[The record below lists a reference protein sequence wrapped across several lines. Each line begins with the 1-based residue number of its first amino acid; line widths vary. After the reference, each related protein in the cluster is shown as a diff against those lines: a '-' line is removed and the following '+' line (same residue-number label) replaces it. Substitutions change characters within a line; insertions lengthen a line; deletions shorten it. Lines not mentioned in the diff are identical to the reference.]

1 MLFLLFCKKENILFL
16 LFCKKEYDYLHISK
30 KCSTFAA
37 FLDTI
42 IKMQENNI
50 PIVDCP
56 YGDYMIGDASG
67 KLMNEY
73 GRYPCKIKCGVY
85 ALLVRGTAHAT
96 INVTEYD
103 FKANDVLLLE
113 PGSFLLI
120 REFSEDALVY
130 WIVFSS
136 RFLEKNTVNNKMSL
150 SALQLH
156 SPKISV
162 SENHAQVLCSMYD
175 TIVKALNATPTML
188 DSEKM
193 VHIFNLLQTSYAKYA
208 HEQDE
213 YLVKP
218 MDRKTEIYQ
227 DYCRLVLQHY
237 QEWHHVSQYAE
248 AMRLTLPH
256 LCSTIKSVGDRT
268 AGDIIIEA
276 IITDAKSQL
285 KITNLQVKEIA
296 LNLGFDNVAFFNRF
310 FKSRVGVTPKAYRN
324 G

>member
-1 MLFLLFCKKENILFL
+1 MK
-16 LFCKKEYDYLHISK
+16 
-30 KCSTFAA
+30 
-37 FLDTI
+37 
-42 IKMQENNI
+42 ENNI

-120 REFSEDALVY
+120 HEFSEDALVY
-130 WIVFSS
+130 WVVFGSS
-136 RFLEKNTVNNKMSL
+136 FLEKHTFNNRMSL
-150 SALQLH
+150 TAMQLH
-156 SPKISV
+156 SPIISV

-175 TIVKALNATPTML
+175 TVTAALNATPTML

-193 VHIFNLLQTSYAKYA
+193 VHIFNLLQTSYSKYA
-208 HEQDE
+208 REQDD
-213 YLVKP
+213 YLTRP
-218 MDRKTEIYQ
+218 NDRKTEIYQ
-227 DYCRLVLQHY
+227 DYCDLVLKHY
-237 QEWHHVSQYAE
+237 QEWHHVGQYAD
-248 AMRLTLPH
+248 AMRITLPH
-256 LCSTIKSVGDRT
+256 LCSTIKTVGERT

-276 IITDAKSQL
+276 ILTDAKSQL
-285 KITNLQVKEIA
+285 KITTLPIKEIA
-296 LNLGFDNVAFFNRF
+296 ASLGFDNVAFFNRF
-310 FKSRVGVTPKAYRN
+310 FKSHVGQTPKVYRK
-324 G
+324 GE

>member
-1 MLFLLFCKKENILFL
+1 MHN
-16 LFCKKEYDYLHISK
+16 SK
-30 KCSTFAA
+30 KSSNFAPNFDTF
-37 FLDTI
+37 
-42 IKMQENNI
+42 IKMNENNI
-50 PIVDCP
+50 PVVDCP

-73 GRYPCKIKCGVY
+73 GRYPCKIMCGVY
-85 ALLVRGTAHAT
+85 AFLVRGTAHAT

-113 PGSFLLI
+113 PGSFFLI

-130 WIVFSS
+130 WVVFAS
-136 RFLEKNTVNNKMSL
+136 RFLEKHTVNNRMSL
-150 SALQLH
+150 TSLQLH
-156 SPKISV
+156 SPKISI
-162 SENHAQVLCSMYD
+162 SENHAQVLCSFYNSM
-175 TIVKALNATPTML
+175 IAALNATPSML

-193 VHIFNLLQTSYAKYA
+193 VHIFNLLRTSYAKYA
-208 HEQDE
+208 REQDE

-218 MDRKTEIYQ
+218 LDRKTEIYQ
-227 DYCRLVLQHY
+227 EYCQLVLQHY
-237 QEWHHVSQYAE
+237 HEWHHVSQYAE

-276 IITDAKSQL
+276 ITTDAKSQL
-285 KITNLQVKEIA
+285 KLTNKQVKEIA
-296 LNLGFDNVAFFNRF
+296 LSLGFDNVAFFNRY

-324 G
+324 A

>member
-1 MLFLLFCKKENILFL
+1 M
-16 LFCKKEYDYLHISK
+16 HISK
-30 KCSTFAA
+30 KSSTFAVD
-37 FLDTI
+37 FDTNV
-42 IKMQENNI
+42 KMKENNI

-85 ALLVRGTAHAT
+85 AFLVRGTARAT
-96 INVTEYD
+96 INVTDYE
-103 FKANDVLLLE
+103 FKQNDILLLE
-113 PGSFLLI
+113 PGSFLFI
-120 REFSEDALVY
+120 RECSDDALVY
-130 WIVFSS
+130 WIVFGSK
-136 RFLEKNTVNNKMSL
+136 FLEKHTVNNKMSL

-156 SPKISV
+156 SPKLSV
-162 SENHAQVLCSMYD
+162 SENHAEVICSMYD
-175 TIVKALNATPTML
+175 TVVKALNAQPTML

-227 DYCRLVLQHY
+227 EYCQLVLKHY
-237 QEWHHVSQYAE
+237 QEWHHVRQYAD

-256 LCSTIKSVGDRT
+256 LCSTIKSVGART

-285 KITNLQVKEIA
+285 KITNLQIKEIA
-296 LNLGFDNVAFFNRF
+296 LSLGFDNVAFFNRF
-310 FKSRVGVTPKAYRN
+310 FKSHVGVTPKAYRN
-324 G
+324 A

>member
-1 MLFLLFCKKENILFL
+1 
-16 LFCKKEYDYLHISK
+16 
-30 KCSTFAA
+30 
-37 FLDTI
+37 
-42 IKMQENNI
+42 
-50 PIVDCP
+50 
-56 YGDYMIGDASG
+56 MIGDASG

-120 REFSEDALVY
+120 REFSDDALVY
-130 WIVFSS
+130 WIVFGSK
-136 RFLEKNTVNNKMSL
+136 FLEKNTVNNRMSL

-156 SPKISV
+156 SPIISI
-162 SENHAQVLCSMYD
+162 SENHAQVLCKMYEA
-175 TIVKALNATPTML
+175 VVAALNATPSML

-208 HEQDE
+208 REQDE
-213 YLVKP
+213 YLIKP
-218 MDRKTEIYQ
+218 LDRKTEIYQ
-227 DYCRLVLQHY
+227 DYCRLVLEHY
-237 QEWHHVSQYAE
+237 QEWHHVSSYAE

-256 LCSTIKSVGDRT
+256 LCSTIKAVGNRT

-296 LNLGFDNVAFFNRF
+296 LSLGFDNVAFFNRF
-310 FKSRVGVTPKAYRN
+310 FKARVGVTPKAYRN

>member
-1 MLFLLFCKKENILFL
+1 MKENN
-16 LFCKKEYDYLHISK
+16 
-30 KCSTFAA
+30 T
-37 FLDTI
+37 
-42 IKMQENNI
+42 I

-73 GRYPCKIKCGVY
+73 ARFPCKIKCGVY

-96 INVTEYD
+96 INVNEYD
-103 FKANDVLLLE
+103 FKANDILLLE

-130 WIVFSS
+130 WIVFGSK
-136 RFLEKNTVNNKMSL
+136 FLEKHTVNNKMSL

-156 SPKISV
+156 SPKLSTT
-162 SENHAQVLCSMYD
+162 ENHAKVLCAMYD
-175 TIVKALNATPTML
+175 AVVQAMNAQPTML

-218 MDRKTEIYQ
+218 LDRKTEIYQ
-227 DYCRLVLQHY
+227 EYCQMVLQHY
-237 QEWHHVSQYAE
+237 QEWHHVNQYAD

-256 LCSTIKSVGDRT
+256 LCSTIKSVGNRT
-268 AGDIIIEA
+268 AGDIIVEA
-276 IITDAKSQL
+276 ILTDAKSQL
-285 KITNLQVKEIA
+285 KITNQQIKEIA

-310 FKSRVGVTPKAYRN
+310 FKSHVGVTPKAYRN
-324 G
+324 S

>member
-1 MLFLLFCKKENILFL
+1 MHN
-16 LFCKKEYDYLHISK
+16 SK
-30 KCSTFAA
+30 KSSTFAA
-37 FLDTI
+37 NFGTI
-42 IKMQENNI
+42 VKNGIKSTQMKENNI

-103 FKANDVLLLE
+103 FKANDILLLE

-130 WIVFSS
+130 WIVFGSK
-136 RFLEKNTVNNKMSL
+136 FLEKHTVNNRMSL
-150 SALQLH
+150 TSILLH
-156 SPKISV
+156 SPKISTTD
-162 SENHAQVLCSMYD
+162 NHAQVLVKMYEA
-175 TIVKALNATPTML
+175 VYAALNAQPSML
-188 DSEKM
+188 DTEKM
-193 VHIFNLLQTSYAKYA
+193 THIFNLLQASFARYAR
-208 HEQDE
+208 EQDE

-218 MDRKTEIYQ
+218 LDRKTEIYQ
-227 DYCRLVLQHY
+227 DYCQLVLKHY
-237 QEWHHVSQYAE
+237 HEWHHVSQYAD

-296 LNLGFDNVAFFNRF
+296 LSLGFDNVAFFNRF
-310 FKSRVGVTPKAYRN
+310 FKSHVGETPKSYRN
-324 G
+324 A

>member
-1 MLFLLFCKKENILFL
+1 
-16 LFCKKEYDYLHISK
+16 
-30 KCSTFAA
+30 
-37 FLDTI
+37 
-42 IKMQENNI
+42 
-50 PIVDCP
+50 
-56 YGDYMIGDASG
+56 MIGDASG

-103 FKANDVLLLE
+103 FQANDVLLLE

-130 WIVFSS
+130 WIVFGSQ
-136 RFLEKNTVNNKMSL
+136 FLEKHTVNNKMSL

-156 SPKISV
+156 SPKLSISQ
-162 SENHAQVLCSMYD
+162 NHAEVLCSMYD
-175 TIVKALNATPTML
+175 TVVKALNAQPTML

-213 YLVKP
+213 YLIKP
-218 MDRKTEIYQ
+218 LDRKTEIYQ
-227 DYCRLVLQHY
+227 DYCQLVLKHY
-237 QEWHHVSQYAE
+237 HEWHHVSQYAD

-285 KITNLQVKEIA
+285 KITNLQIKEIA
-296 LNLGFDNVAFFNRF
+296 ISLGFDNVAFFNRF
-310 FKSRVGVTPKAYRN
+310 FKSHVGVTPKAYRN
-324 G
+324 A

>member
-1 MLFLLFCKKENILFL
+1 LHMCNFCSNFVPN
-16 LFCKKEYDYLHISK
+16 F
-30 KCSTFAA
+30 
-37 FLDTI
+37 DTI
-42 IKMQENNI
+42 IKMKENNI

-73 GRYPCKIKCGVY
+73 GRYPCKITCGVY

-96 INVTEYD
+96 INVTEHD

-120 REFSEDALVY
+120 REFSDDALVY
-130 WIVFSS
+130 WIVFGSK
-136 RFLEKNTVNNKMSL
+136 FLEKYTVNNRMSL

-162 SENHAQVLCSMYD
+162 SENHAQVLCSMYN
-175 TIVKALNATPTML
+175 TIVAALNATPTML

-193 VHIFNLLQTSYAKYA
+193 VHIFNLLRTSYAKFA

-218 MDRKTEIYQ
+218 LDRKTEIYQ
-227 DYCRLVLQHY
+227 DYCQLVLTHY
-237 QEWHHVSQYAE
+237 HEWHHVSQYAD
-248 AMRLTLPH
+248 AMRLTLPR
-256 LCSTIKSVGDRT
+256 LCSTIKAVGDRT

-285 KITNLQVKEIA
+285 KITNLQIKEIA
-296 LNLGFDNVAFFNRF
+296 LSLGFDNVAFFNRF
-310 FKSRVGVTPKAYRN
+310 FKSHVGVTPKAYRN
-324 G
+324 A

>member
-1 MLFLLFCKKENILFL
+1 MYKKAQ
-16 LFCKKEYDYLHISK
+16 KEYKYLRISK
-30 KCSTFAA
+30 KITTFAPE
-37 FLDTI
+37 FDTI
-42 IKMQENNI
+42 VKMNENNI
-50 PIVDCP
+50 PVVDCP

-73 GRYPCKIKCGVY
+73 GRFPCKIMCGVY

-113 PGSFLLI
+113 PGSFFMI
-120 REFSEDALVY
+120 REFSDDALVY
-130 WIVFSS
+130 WIVLGSK
-136 RFLEKNTVNNKMSL
+136 FLEKYTVNNRMSL

-162 SENHAQVLCSMYD
+162 SDNHMKVLCSMYD
-175 TIVKALNATPTML
+175 TIIAALNAKPTML
-188 DSEKM
+188 DTEKM

-208 HEQDE
+208 KEQDE

-218 MDRKTEIYQ
+218 LDRKTEIYQ
-227 DYCRLVLQHY
+227 DYCQLVLQHY
-237 QEWHHVSQYAE
+237 QQWHHVSQYAE

-256 LCSTIKSVGDRT
+256 LCSTIKSVGNKT

-285 KITNLQVKEIA
+285 KLTNHQVKEIA
-296 LNLGFDNVAFFNRF
+296 LSLGFDNVAFFNRF
-310 FKSRVGVTPKAYRN
+310 FKSRVGVTPKAYRV

>member
-1 MLFLLFCKKENILFL
+1 MK
-16 LFCKKEYDYLHISK
+16 
-30 KCSTFAA
+30 
-37 FLDTI
+37 
-42 IKMQENNI
+42 ENNI

-85 ALLVRGTAHAT
+85 AMLVRGTAHAT

-130 WIVFSS
+130 WVVFGSS
-136 RFLEKNTVNNKMSL
+136 FLEKHTFNNRMSL
-150 SALQLH
+150 TALQLH
-156 SPKISV
+156 SPIISV
-162 SENHAQVLCSMYD
+162 SENHAKVLCAMYD
-175 TIVKALNATPTML
+175 TVIMALNAEPTML

-193 VHIFNLLQTSYAKYA
+193 VHIFNLLQASYAKFA
-208 HEQDE
+208 REQDE
-213 YLVKP
+213 YLVRP
-218 MDRKTEIYQ
+218 LDRKTEIYQ

-237 QEWHHVSQYAE
+237 QEWHHVNQYAD
-248 AMRLTLPH
+248 AMHITLPH
-256 LCSTIKSVGDRT
+256 LCSTIKAVGNRT

-276 IITDAKSQL
+276 ILTDAKSQL
-285 KITNLQVKEIA
+285 KITNHQIKEIA
-296 LNLGFDNVAFFNRF
+296 MSLGFDNVAFFNRF
-310 FKSRVGVTPKAYRN
+310 FKSHEGVTPKVYRN
-324 G
+324 NG